1 MGATLFSVLLV
12 VSLAIDATIVFT
24 PERLRRRAAIALGV
38 VLGLVWIFFVVALVQ
53 IALRSENPLVPA
65 AGVRRPGLV
74 QSAGREVGV
83 VLVSLGGPALIATF
97 LGILAIRGSRRRR
110 PRPGHMERLK

>member
-1 MGATLFSVLLV
+1 MTTLFSVFLV

-38 VLGLVWIFFVVALVQ
+38 VLALVWISFGVALVQ
-53 IALRSENPLVPA
+53 IALRTDNPLVPA
-65 AGVRRPGLV
+65 AGVRHPRLV
-74 QSAGREVGV
+74 QSAGHEALV
-83 VLVSLGGPALIATF
+83 VLASLGGPALLATF
-97 LGILAIRGSRRRR
+97 LAILAIRGSRRRR

>member
-1 MGATLFSVLLV
+1 VTTLFSVFLV
-12 VSLAIDATIVFT
+12 VSLAIDAALVFV
-24 PERLRRRAAIALGV
+24 PERLRRRAAKALV
-38 VLGLVWIFFVVALVQ
+38 AVLALVWISFAVALVQ
-53 IALRSENPLVPA
+53 IAMRTETPVVPA

-74 QSAGREVGV
+74 ESAGHEVVV

-97 LGILAIRGSRRRR
+97 LGVLAIRGSKRRR